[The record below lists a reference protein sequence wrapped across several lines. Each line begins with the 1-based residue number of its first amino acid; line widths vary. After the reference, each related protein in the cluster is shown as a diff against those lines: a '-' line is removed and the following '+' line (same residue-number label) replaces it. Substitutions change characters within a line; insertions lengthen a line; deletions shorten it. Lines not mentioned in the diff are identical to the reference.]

1 MNKKGKNTNSWGN
14 TLASLGK
21 MGGFGWF
28 ISLTIL
34 VFTFIGHMIDQK
46 VHTLPLFTI
55 LGILFGLLVSIIGM
69 RKLLINLI
77 KTKK

>member
-1 MNKKGKNTNSWGN
+1 MNNKGKNTHSWGN
-14 TLASLGK
+14 TLYSLGK

-28 ISLTIL
+28 ISLTIII
-34 VFTFIGHMIDQK
+34 FTFIGHMIDQK
-46 VHTLPLFTI
+46 IQTLPLFTI
-55 LGILFGLLVSIIGM
+55 LGILLGLLVSIIGM

>member
-1 MNKKGKNTNSWGN
+1 MNNKGKNTHSWGN
-14 TLASLGK
+14 TLSSLGK

-28 ISLTIL
+28 ISLTIII
-34 VFTFIGHMIDQK
+34 FTFIGHMIDQK
-46 VHTLPLFTI
+46 IQTLPLITI
-55 LGILFGLLVSIIGM
+55 LGILLGLLVSIIGM

>member
-1 MNKKGKNTNSWGN
+1 
-14 TLASLGK
+14 

-28 ISLTIL
+28 ISLTIII
-34 VFTFIGHMIDQK
+34 FTFTGHMIDQK
-46 VHTLPLFTI
+46 VQTLPLFTI
-55 LGILFGLLVSIIGM
+55 LGILLGLLVSIIGM